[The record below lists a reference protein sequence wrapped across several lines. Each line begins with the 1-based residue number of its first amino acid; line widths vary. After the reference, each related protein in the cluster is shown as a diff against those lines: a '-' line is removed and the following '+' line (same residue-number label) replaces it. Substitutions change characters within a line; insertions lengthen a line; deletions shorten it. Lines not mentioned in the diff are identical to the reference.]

1 MLYLNPNKEK
11 VLTFEVEL
19 SGAAANEIKGF
30 VRFNVEGVEVGF
42 PAIITDGE
50 IKSII
55 SPLKDFLKKPVKN
68 GTIFEAQL
76 DLYTEDQEYFTPWKG
91 EIEVKMPVTIEAK
104 LANESS
110 KPSDKKFAVKAK
122 VIKEEKS
129 MKTPRPPKKE
139 GGTIAKSEGG
149 GRNGLTEKEKVW
161 TKEKLKNITDEQIK
175 EYMEKKGTKNPIIQE
190 IVLSEAIK
198 AAGTGE
204 RYKVF
209 AEVVKALKKPR
220 K

>member
-19 SGAAANEIKGF
+19 SGAAANEIKGY
-30 VRFNVEGVEVGF
+30 VRFNVEGVEIGF

-55 SPLKDFLKKPVKN
+55 SPLKDFLKNPVKN

-104 LANESS
+104 LADERS
-110 KPSDKKFAVKAK
+110 KPSDTKFAAKAK

-129 MKTPRPPKKE
+129 MKTKRTPNKE
-139 GGTIAKSEGG
+139 SGGK
-149 GRNGLTEKEKVW
+149 NGLTEKEKMW
-161 TKEKLKNITDEQIK
+161 TKDKLKNITDEQIK
-175 EYMEKKGTKNPIIQE
+175 EYMAKKGTKNPAIQE
-190 IVLSEAIK
+190 ILLSEAIK

-209 AEVVKALKKPR
+209 AEVVKALKKPKR
-220 K
+220 

>member
-19 SGAAANEIKGF
+19 SGAAANEIKGY
-30 VRFNVEGVEVGF
+30 VRFNVEGVEIGF
-42 PAIITDGE
+42 PAIISDGE

-55 SPLKDFLKKPVKN
+55 SPLKDFLKNPVKN

-104 LANESS
+104 LADESS
-110 KPSDKKFAVKAK
+110 KPSDKKFAARAK

-129 MKTPRPPKKE
+129 MKSPRHPRKE
-139 GGTIAKSEGG
+139 GGTIALS
-149 GRNGLTEKEKVW
+149 EKEKMW
-161 TKEKLKNITDEQIK
+161 TKEKLMNITDEEIK
-175 EYMEKKGTKNPIIQE
+175 EYMAKKGTKNPAIQE
-190 IVLSEAIK
+190 ILLSEAIK
-198 AAGTGE
+198 AAGTGK
-204 RYKVF
+204 RHLVF
-209 AEVVKALKKPR
+209 AEVVKALKKP